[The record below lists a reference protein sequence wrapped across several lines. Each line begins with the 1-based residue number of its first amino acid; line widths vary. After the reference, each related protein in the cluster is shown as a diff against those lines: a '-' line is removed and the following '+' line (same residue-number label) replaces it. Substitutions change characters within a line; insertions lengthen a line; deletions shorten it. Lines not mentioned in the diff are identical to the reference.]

1 MRWFSFL
8 ILLLV
13 VTLLDCGQ
21 LLNFLAFG
29 KHNIR
34 PDLLLIMMIFFAVKT
49 ETRHAV
55 ITSFIIGFAAD
66 ISASAMGPY
75 MLTFGIIGSIL
86 SQMRTVFVM
95 KRMIYQAVVI
105 FIIGLI
111 TLTIAELLILIK
123 THNPSTFTAVFAT
136 AVYSALIGPFI
147 WPVYEIFASFIAPR
161 KNSYRTRTR

>member
-29 KHNIR
+29 KQNIR

-49 ETRHAV
+49 ETKYAV

-75 MLTFGIIGSIL
+75 MLTFGIVGSIL

-95 KRMIYQAVVI
+95 KRMIYQALVI
-105 FIIGLI
+105 FILGLI
-111 TLTIAELLILIK
+111 TLAIAELLVLVK
-123 THNPSTFTAVFAT
+123 THNAATFSAVFAS
-136 AVYSALIGPFI
+136 AVYSAVIGPFI
-147 WPVYEIFASFIAPR
+147 WPIYEIFASFIVPR
-161 KNSYRTRTR
+161 KNSYRTRMR